1 MTHTTMPTI
10 TLKSVHFSDIQFRK
24 LKSLTIPIAERIT
37 VIAGH
42 NGIGKSTIL
51 GLLANASGFSEKEHA
66 SYFNKAFQAYL
77 HDIVHLSLEHD
88 FVEDP
93 DKKPNAFITYDINGE
108 ALVKRCNTTKRGS
121 TGLRVVPRNEPKVD
135 FSHGGVDIPVA
146 KKVPLPTLYL
156 GMSRMIPVGES
167 APGDVLQS
175 RDGSV
180 AEEDRDYLH
189 NLVHKLIDTGRDRS
203 EIVTQQ
209 AIKHTRKSSKHPH
222 YPYDSRSVSL
232 GQDSLSSIITAL
244 VSFKRL
250 KREMGADYPGGLLII
265 DEIDAGFHPRTQ
277 RDLVKL
283 LQHEAGELKLQV
295 LATTHSLPVIEKLLA
310 DQSKRKATAKSPDVV
325 HYLQDTRRPHLCEG
339 WTLDDIRAD
348 MYLESDSVL
357 AIAAKPRVV
366 AYTEDDEAK
375 VIFDRIIR
383 GSVKTR
389 VTKETGAQIKCLSI
403 KMGCNDLMKLYQADK
418 YFETVVIV
426 LDADAKT
433 GKVGERANI
442 VNLPGK
448 ALKSERPTPE
458 LLLYRFC
465 ESLVAEHEEHPE
477 TWKTLDRLRC
487 STDYIRQNLLTPTVQ
502 IDKRDAA
509 KEWFVG
515 KLPFITKWQLI
526 DLWLAENVA
535 QRDTFVEQFIKA
547 TKAVLRRR

>member
-1 MTHTTMPTI
+1 MPTI
-10 TLKSVHFSDIQFRK
+10 KLRSIRFSDIPFRK

-51 GLLANASGFSEKEHA
+51 GLLANASGFSEKEHT
-66 SYFNKAFQAYL
+66 SYFNKAFQAHL
-77 HDIVHLSLEHD
+77 EDIVHLSRLHD
-88 FVEDP
+88 FVEDVE
-93 DKKPNAFITYDINGE
+93 KKPNVFISYEIDCKP
-108 ALVKRCNTTKRGS
+108 LVKRCNTTKRAP
-121 TGLRVVPRNEPKVD
+121 TRLRVVPRNEPKED
-135 FSHGGVDIPVA
+135 FSQSGVDIPVA

-156 GMSRMIPVGES
+156 GMSRMISVGES
-167 APGDVLQS
+167 APGDVQQS
-175 RDGSV
+175 RDV
-180 AEEDRDYLH
+180 NVTDEDRDYLH
-189 NLVHKLIDTGRDRS
+189 NLVHKLIDTGRDKS

-209 AIKHTRKSSKHPH
+209 SIKHTRKSSKHPH

-232 GQDSLSSIITAL
+232 GQDSLSSIVTAL
-244 VSFKRL
+244 ASFKRL
-250 KREMGADYPGGLLII
+250 KREMGTDYPGGLLII

-277 RDLVKL
+277 RDLIKL
-283 LQHEAGELKLQV
+283 LQREAGELKLQV

-310 DQSKRKATAKSPDVV
+310 DQSKRITGAKSPDAV
-325 HYLQDTRRPHLCEG
+325 HYLQDTRRPHLCED

-348 MYLESDSVL
+348 MYLESDPGT
-357 AIAAKPRVV
+357 ARATKPRIV

-375 VIFDRIIR
+375 VIFDCIVR
-383 GSVKTR
+383 GAIKTR

-433 GKVGERANI
+433 GKVGERTNI
-442 VNLPGK
+442 VKLPGK
-448 ALKSERPTPE
+448 VSRGERPTPE

-465 ESLVAEHEEHPE
+465 ESLVEVHEEHPE

-487 STDYIRQNLLTPTVQ
+487 STDHIRQNLLTPSVQ

-509 KEWFVG
+509 KQWFIS
-515 KLPFITKWQLI
+515 KFPFITKWKLL
-526 DLWLAENVA
+526 DLWLEENA
-535 QRDTFVEQFIKA
+535 ALRDAFVEQFIQAIKV
-547 TKAVLRRR
+547 TLLRRKG